1 MTRLQNKKTKAIV
14 GVVAVLLAFVLSG
27 CGDQISESTVYHVP
41 NWTADG
47 KIIAWKSTVKTRK
60 TLISNSEPAGG
71 RDSIVEMNADG
82 SGEREL

>member
-1 MTRLQNKKTKAIV
+1 MKKTNLHLVIR
-14 GVVAVLLAFVLSG
+14 VLLLALMSLGLVG

-41 NWTADG
+41 NWTAEG